1 MRQDNR
7 LLESFESPAKDPSNT
22 PVVLSEQVRA
32 ALVNYLSQLDG
43 ISVTDMYTLVMGEVE
58 RPLIRTVLEH
68 CCHNQTRAAQLLGL
82 SRSTL
87 RKKMQQHGIE

>member
-1 MRQDNR
+1 M
-7 LLESFESPAKDPSNT
+7 LESFESPPKDPSPA

-43 ISVTDMYTLVMGEVE
+43 ISVTDIYTLVMSEVE

-87 RKKMQQHGIE
+87 RKKMLQHGIE

>member
-7 LLESFESPAKDPSNT
+7 LLESFESPAMDRSGT
-22 PVVLSEQVRA
+22 PVVLSEQVRM

-68 CCHNQTRAAQLLGL
+68 CCHNQTRAAQVLGL